1 MRFKFSRL
9 IGLFVLAL
17 VLAFVVTGCGA
28 TAHQY
33 AIVADQGFA
42 ITVAALDDAERA
54 YCATPT
60 ASQAT
65 CARLDPLVIQAIHDV
80 KAVTEAIKDSPGAFP
95 KNLPDLLATLAQLQ
109 AVIADAAP
117 IDGTLAS
124 RLAMA
129 NTKATA
135 LLTQLMG
142 GTQ

>member
-1 MRFKFSRL
+1 MRSIL
-9 IGLFVLAL
+9 GLAL
-17 VLAFVVTGCGA
+17 LACLGCGA

-42 ITVAALDDAERA
+42 TTVAALDDAEHA
-54 YCATPT
+54 YCATPA

-65 CARLDPLVIQAIHDV
+65 CARLDPLVVQALRDV
-80 KAVTEAIKDSPGAFP
+80 AAVSEAIKASPGGFP
-95 KNLPDLLATLAQLQ
+95 KNLPDLLATLAQIQTVLTDLTP
-109 AVIADAAP
+109 VNSP
-117 IDGTLAS
+117 LAS

-142 GTQ
+142 GNQ